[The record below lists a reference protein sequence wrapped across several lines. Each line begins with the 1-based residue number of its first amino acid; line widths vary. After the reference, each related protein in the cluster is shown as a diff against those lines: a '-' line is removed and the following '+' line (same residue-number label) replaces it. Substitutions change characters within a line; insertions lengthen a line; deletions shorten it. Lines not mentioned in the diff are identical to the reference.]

1 MNRLLSNFKKASA
14 AKKAFAI
21 VAMLIAISWAVTK
34 MLGFQFGYDSQN
46 SSCLDFTFS
55 IIRQDKDH
63 QFQAGEILAFHPEN
77 LLSEQF
83 NGALLGKL
91 VVGIAGD
98 ELNASS
104 VGIYI
109 NGKKI
114 LSDFDLAEPIFIYSG
129 KIPQGSYFAIGTA
142 KGSYDSRYFGFIPQA
157 AIYGVVHP
165 IY

>member
-1 MNRLLSNFKKASA
+1 MNLLLSNFKKASA

-21 VAMLIAISWAVTK
+21 VAMLIAISWAATK
-34 MLGFQFGYDSQN
+34 MLGFQFGYDTQN

-55 IIRQDKDH
+55 IIHHDKNH

-77 LLSEQF
+77 LLPGQF
-83 NGALLGKL
+83 SGALLGKL

-98 ELNASS
+98 ELSASS
-104 VGIYI
+104 AGIYI

-114 LSDFDLAEPIFIYSG
+114 LGDFDLAEPIFIYSG

-142 KGSYDSRYFGFIPQA
+142 KGSYDSRYFGFIPQT